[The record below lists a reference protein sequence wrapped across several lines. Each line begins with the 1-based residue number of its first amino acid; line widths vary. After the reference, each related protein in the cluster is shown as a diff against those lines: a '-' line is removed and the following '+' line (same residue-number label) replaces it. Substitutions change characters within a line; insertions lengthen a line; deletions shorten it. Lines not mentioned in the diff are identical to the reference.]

1 MASKRKRG
9 TAARGRDQRL
19 QDIQHA
25 PKERWSHGGDYD
37 VVELD
42 GVVEARRVQRAVG
55 AVDGLRR
62 SGRISDVEVA
72 AAERWVADYERN
84 LRSSYCDP
92 ATAGIRGGGLNS
104 GPELRWLGG
113 IDVATRRH

>member
-1 MASKRKRG
+1 MAKRKRG
-9 TAARGRDQRL
+9 PSEGGRDQRL
-19 QDIQHA
+19 VDISHA
-25 PKERWSHGGDYD
+25 PRERWSHGGDYD
-37 VVELD
+37 VVEIS
-42 GVVEARRVQRAVG
+42 GVVEARRVQKAVG
-55 AVDGLRR
+55 AVDGLCR

-72 AAERWVADYERN
+72 AAERRVADYERN

-113 IDVATRRH
+113 IDAATRRH